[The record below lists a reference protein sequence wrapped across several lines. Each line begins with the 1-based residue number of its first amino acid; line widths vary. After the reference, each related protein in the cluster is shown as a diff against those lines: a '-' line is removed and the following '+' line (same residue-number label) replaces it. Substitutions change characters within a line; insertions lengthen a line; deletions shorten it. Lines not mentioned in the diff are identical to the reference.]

1 MTTTRKI
8 AGTPFT
14 GYQKFVVALLAFLQ
28 FTIVLDFMLLSPLGA
43 ILMPALHIGP
53 AQFGALVSSYAFA
66 AGVGGISAAGFA
78 DRFDRKKLLLFF
90 YTGFVAGTLLCG
102 LANNYAALLVA
113 RTVTGLFSG
122 VVGAVCFAIITD
134 LFPMEMRGRV
144 MGITQTAFA
153 ASSVLG
159 LPISVAL
166 SSRYGWNAPFLM
178 IVVVCLV
185 VGATAVAYLKPVIAH
200 LKLHPDR
207 SPLHHLGK
215 TVSNP
220 HYIEGFLT
228 TGFTTLGGFMLMPF
242 VSAFNVHNIG
252 VSFSSLP
259 IVYLVSGVCAAGAGP
274 LIGRA
279 SDAFGKL
286 RVFTFGC
293 AMTIVMVLI
302 YTNMGVS
309 PLWVLIAITVLFQ
322 IGIFSRMISSSAL
335 MSGVPAAAD
344 RGAYM
349 SITSS
354 LQQVAGG
361 VAALVAGQIVV
372 AQGDGSLLHFN
383 WLGYALAVTTLI
395 SLWLLTR
402 INKRM
407 ALDSKAN
414 SQKPPALE
422 PVAEFP

>member
-1 MTTTRKI
+1 MPTTSKI
-8 AGTPFT
+8 AGASFT

-90 YTGFVAGTLLCG
+90 YTGFIAGTLLCG
-102 LANNYAALLVA
+102 LANSYAALLVA

-159 LPISVAL
+159 LPISLAL
-166 SSRYGWNAPFLM
+166 SNHFGWNAPFLM
-178 IVVVCLV
+178 IVAVCLA
-185 VGATAVAYLKPVIAH
+185 VGAGAVVYLRPVNAH

-207 SPLHHLGK
+207 SPLHHLAK
-215 TVSNP
+215 TISNP

-242 VSAFNVHNIG
+242 VSAFNVHNVG
-252 VSFSSLP
+252 VSFASLP
-259 IVYLVSGVCAAGAGP
+259 IVYLVSGLCAAAAGP

-279 SDAFGKL
+279 SDAFGKFK
-286 RVFTFGC
+286 VFMFGC

-302 YTNMGVS
+302 YTHMTAS
-309 PLWVLIAITVLFQ
+309 PLWYLIVITVLFQ

-335 MSGVPAAAD
+335 MSGVPAPSD

-361 VAALVAGQIVV
+361 VAALIAGQIVV
-372 AQGDGSLLHFN
+372 EQADGSLLHFN
-383 WLGYALAVTTLI
+383 VVGYALAVTTLI
-395 SLWLLTR
+395 SLWLLAR
-402 INKRM
+402 INKRLV
-407 ALDSKAN
+407 LDSHAR
-414 SQKPPALE
+414 SQKAAALE
-422 PVAEFP
+422 PAAEFL